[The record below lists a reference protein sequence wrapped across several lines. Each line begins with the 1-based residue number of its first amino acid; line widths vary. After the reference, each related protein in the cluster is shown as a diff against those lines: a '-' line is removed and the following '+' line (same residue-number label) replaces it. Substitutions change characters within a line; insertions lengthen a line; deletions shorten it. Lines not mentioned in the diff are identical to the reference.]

1 MFCVEPV
8 VSSIQKERPVAL
20 ITEMIGWKISLSNPD
35 TAPLPSRIV
44 MVAFGTTPIFGYVIT
59 IKEYALVKFAL
70 VLVAVRIFPVHVK
83 LPVGLP
89 PTSPIVTVPVSI
101 LGK

>member
-1 MFCVEPV
+1 MEPV
-8 VSSIQKERPVAL
+8 VSSIQKVRLVAL
-20 ITEMIGWKISLSNPD
+20 IVEMIGWKRSLSSPD
-35 TAPLPSRIV
+35 MEPLPSRRV

-59 IKEYALVKFAL
+59 IEEYELVKAPL